1 MIRLTFVFNAIH
13 LEAARRLRRGSSPQ
27 PARRTRA
34 TPVLEVLVLEGSRLR
49 LESDDRQ
56 LWPLRLRI
64 QPAVM
69 AALALFTTLGLV
81 RDVRLPHLRGAGRA
95 LRWLVGRCPHLLLL
109 DDGLD
114 QYRGQPRALDPD
126 RFPPGTSLALFSDQ
140 RDGRAPWCERFD
152 VLELGPLYLAAP
164 GPIPLSVAP
173 QAGAT
178 PGTLI
183 VDSPGVERLMATAE
197 RLPRPWLVLPHPVRS
212 KRSWRLPC
220 AATPEGSEA
229 LIALEQRIAG
239 CSGLIVVGES
249 MALLAALA
257 LRPVG
262 SPLLVSLPT
271 SSDPHLRALVTRLA
285 SRDQAVSL
293 A

>member
-13 LEAARRLRRGSSPQ
+13 LEAARRLRRGAPPEA
-27 PARRTRA
+27 PAQRRWA
-34 TPVLEVLVLEGSRLR
+34 TPALQVLVLEGSRLR
-49 LESDDRQ
+49 LEPDDRL

-81 RDVRLPHLRGAGRA
+81 GEVRLPHLRGAGRA
-95 LRWLVGRCPHLLLL
+95 LRWLVGRCPRLLLL

-114 QYRGQPRALDPD
+114 QYRAQPRALDPG
-126 RFPPGTSLALFSDQ
+126 RFPPGTPLALFSDQ
-140 RDGRAPWCERFD
+140 RDDRAPWCGRFH

-164 GPIPLSVAP
+164 AAPPGPS
-173 QAGAT
+173 T
-178 PGTLI
+178 GTLI

-197 RLPRPWLVLPHPVRS
+197 RLPRPWQVLPHPVRS
-212 KRSWRLPC
+212 KRSWRLPGD
-220 AATPEGSEA
+220 ATPDGSEA
-229 LIALEQRIAG
+229 LIALEQRIAR

-257 LRPVG
+257 LRPAG
-262 SPLLVSLPT
+262 SPLLVALPA

-285 SRDQAVSL
+285 SRDPAVSL